1 MSSKSTAIGL
11 YAHILLEQNG
21 NSKSEIDQYIG
32 DVRFENFVKKLEE
45 YMLKDF
51 NAYKRTIPVSVNP
64 HSAASKFFPPR
75 DVPTPA
81 GVKKHEFSELPPLA
95 YAPPKPTQS
104 QEARPEN
111 PALARHTESDA
122 MKIPSQVVPVSD
134 PNTATGAAPDNVT
147 GQTPAPVIDTSSAT
161 ASPPAPA
168 APSTAAPT
176 TAQATASSEMPTTK
190 APVIVSD
197 HKNIR
202 FVVSNARC
210 QEAYTSKVTPDQ
222 PQTENYQILDI
233 VIPEQL
239 GLRYNDELEELSGTP
254 AVQGDFPIRITY
266 RFTNEKS
273 NRLATLNITV
283 TPNPKSMW
291 LNKPSD
297 RDAIYWK
304 PDEDAKFVKGKDFN
318 IVAASKRGRSHA
330 HVGSFRDD
338 DFSIEYLAESDWN
351 IAIVSDGAGSCSYSR
366 RGSQIICETALQHI
380 KTTLNAGKS
389 DSIALAAEKY
399 SHARAENLDAA
410 QTEKLRLELRNE
422 LYLTVS
428 HAAYHSVVKILEE
441 VNMVADAKAKDFSS
455 TALISICK
463 KFSFGT
469 LCAAYWVGD
478 GAVGVYSKSK
488 GVSLLGEVDS
498 GEFSGQTRFLDKD
511 EVTADALTKRL
522 RFDVYDDVT
531 AFILMSD
538 GVSDPK
544 FETEARLARSKDWDA
559 LWQDLN
565 ATVAIV
571 HDEETDEK
579 AQKLLD
585 WLDFWSQG
593 NHDDRTIAIVY

>member
-1 MSSKSTAIGL
+1 MSSKSTAIEL

-21 NSKSEIDQYIG
+21 NSKSDIDHYIG
-32 DVRFENFVKKLEE
+32 DPRFGNFVKKLEG
-45 YMLKDF
+45 YMLRDF
-51 NAYKRTIPVSVNP
+51 NAFLKSRSTSANP
-64 HSAASKFFPPR
+64 PATESRFFPPR
-75 DVPTPA
+75 NLPA
-81 GVKKHEFSELPPLA
+81 PPVVTKHEFSELPPLA
-95 YAPPKPTQS
+95 SASHKSTPP
-104 QEARPEN
+104 QEAK
-111 PALARHTESDA
+111 PASQSLARNTESDA
-122 MKIPSQVVPVSD
+122 MKIPSQVVPG
-134 PNTATGAAPDNVT
+134 PATDAAASLPPAT
-147 GQTPAPVIDTSSAT
+147 TKTPAAI
-161 ASPPAPA
+161 
-168 APSTAAPT
+168 
-176 TAQATASSEMPTTK
+176 
-190 APVIVSD
+190 SD

-210 QEAYTSKVTPDQ
+210 QEAYTSKVIPDQ
-222 PQTENYQILDI
+222 AQTENYQILDI
-233 VIPEQL
+233 IIPEQL
-239 GLRYNDELEELSGTP
+239 GLRYNDVLEELSGIP
-254 AVQGDFPIRITY
+254 AVQGDFPIQITY
-266 RFTNEKS
+266 RFTNEQA

-297 RDAIYWK
+297 KSAIYWK
-304 PDEDAKFVKGKDFN
+304 PDEDAKFVQGKN
-318 IVAASKRGRSHA
+318 LNLVAASKRGRSHA

-338 DFSIEYLAESDWN
+338 DFSIEYLTESDWG

-366 RGSQIICETALQHI
+366 RGSQIICDTAMQHI
-380 KTTLNAGKS
+380 KGTLNAGKS
-389 DSIALAAEKY
+389 DAIGLAAENY
-399 SHARAENLDAA
+399 SRARSANTDAV

-428 HAAYHSVVKILEE
+428 HAAYHCVVKILEE
-441 VNMVADAKAKDFSS
+441 VSLVADAKLKDFSS
-455 TALISICK
+455 TALISVCK

-478 GAVGVYSKSK
+478 GAVGVYSSSK
-488 GVSLLGEVDS
+488 GISLLGEVDS

-511 EVTADALTKRL
+511 EVTAEALSKRL
-522 RFDVYDDVT
+522 RFDVFDDVT

-559 LWQDLN
+559 LWQDMN
-565 ATVAIV
+565 AAVAIV
-571 HDEETDEK
+571 HDDETDAK

>member
-51 NAYKRTIPVSVNP
+51 NAYKRTIPASVNP

-81 GVKKHEFSELPPLA
+81 GVKKHEFNELPPLA
-95 YAPPKPTQS
+95 YAPPKPTQP

-122 MKIPSQVVPVSD
+122 MKIPSQVVPGAD
-134 PNTATGAAPDNVT
+134 INTGPAPDTVT

-161 ASPPAPA
+161 ASAPAPA

-176 TAQATASSEMPTTK
+176 TAQATASSDMPTTK

-297 RDAIYWK
+297 KDAIYWK

-399 SHARAENLDAA
+399 SHARTENLDAA